1 MSESESHVSR
11 SGSPRAATPD
21 ELVREIHARRAAGES
36 ARERKLL
43 DALLRLLE
51 PRLRRQAR
59 RFAPLG
65 GSLLEDDL
73 VQVALLE
80 ALKSVG
86 KYLAEERGGQTFAT
100 WVEWRAR
107 RAILDVIRM
116 HGSDVHP
123 SDRAQRGRKVK
134 GKRTEKVRR
143 TALLM
148 SRDEPSEVLPGSLT
162 EQHDAALA
170 LEVGT
175 IEELCTLRLE
185 CARLRREVL
194 KLDPKLRELLA
205 HVHGLG
211 QEARSVRQLAREWNE
226 PRGRL
231 DAMLAQAHEQLRERL
246 AGKAR

>member
-1 MSESESHVSR
+1 M
-11 SGSPRAATPD
+11 T
-21 ELVREIHARRAAGES
+21 
-36 ARERKLL
+36 
-43 DALLRLLE
+43 DALLLLLE

-59 RFAPLG
+59 GFAPLR

-80 ALKSVG
+80 ALKAVG
-86 KYLAEERGGQTFAT
+86 TYRPEMRGGQTFAT
-100 WVEWRAR
+100 WVAWRAR
-107 RAILDVIRM
+107 RAILELIRL

-134 GKRTEKVRR
+134 GKKTAKARR

-148 SRDEPSEVLPGSLT
+148 SRDEPSEALPGSLT

-194 KLDPKLRELLA
+194 ALDPKLRELLA

-226 PRGRL
+226 PRSRL
-231 DAMLAQAHEQLRERL
+231 DAMLARAHAQLRERL
-246 AGKAR
+246 AEKAR